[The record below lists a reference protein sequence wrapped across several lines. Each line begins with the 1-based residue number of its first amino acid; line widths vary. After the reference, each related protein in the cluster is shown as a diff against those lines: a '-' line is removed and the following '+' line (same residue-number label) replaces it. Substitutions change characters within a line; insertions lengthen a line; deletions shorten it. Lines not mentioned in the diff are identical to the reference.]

1 MLSYLTIKR
10 VVVNIKI
17 MKNIL
22 KGLDITSIFK
32 EKKWGDLKRW
42 SAKRTIGGVMVA
54 YAINSMGGAIT
65 WEGVTMCL
73 IGVLPLCLSMFERNC
88 NKNCNCKCK
97 K

>member
-1 MLSYLTIKR
+1 
-10 VVVNIKI
+10 

-42 SAKRTIGGVMVA
+42 SAKRTIGGVIIA
-54 YAINSMGGAIT
+54 FAISSMGNTIT
-65 WEGVTMCL
+65 WEGITLCL
-73 IGVLPLCLSMFERNC
+73 IGVLPLCLSMFENE
-88 NKNCNCKCK
+88 KCNCKCK